1 MSGRKRIEDLN
12 SIPVSEPIHYR
23 TGHTDFHFRKGIK
36 IEGKEGDTRECKE
49 CHKILPLT
57 AFNTHTMRS
66 NGAFTLRNK
75 CKNCGRRL
83 TEEQT
88 AVKKNA
94 PPKPDFCNCCHG
106 KEFLQ
111 RDHLHGT
118 FIFRG
123 YLCRNC
129 NTGIGGLG
137 DTLEGVLQAA
147 VYLENNKNK
156 IIEKLHKVYD
166 EMFARTNE

>member
-94 PPKPDFCNCCHG
+94 PPNLTSAIVVTG
-106 KEFLQ
+106 KNF
-111 RDHLHGT
+111 
-118 FIFRG
+118 FRG
-123 YLCRNC
+123 IIFMEHL
-129 NTGIGGLG
+129 
-137 DTLEGVLQAA
+137 
-147 VYLENNKNK
+147 YLED
-156 IIEKLHKVYD
+156 ICVEIV
-166 EMFARTNE
+166 TPG